1 MYETRRILSHL
12 MFHFVLTFSIC
23 MTIKLG
29 WAWQQVGT
37 FLKFANDRNRNILF
51 SEFYKDYFLVVASV
65 LFERQK
71 VAFTI
76 SFERCTVLRYKVQ
89 TFTQGTAKDCKRI

>member
-1 MYETRRILSHL
+1 MHETRRILSHL

-29 WAWQQVGT
+29 WAWQKVGT

-51 SEFYKDYFLVVASV
+51 SEFYKDYFFS
-65 LFERQK
+65 R
-71 VAFTI
+71 
-76 SFERCTVLRYKVQ
+76 SFRLIRAPESCVHNIVRALHC
-89 TFTQGTAKDCKRI
+89 IEI